1 MQDDRKSLGKWGEEQ
16 SCSFLEADGYRI
28 LRRNYKCRIGEID
41 IIARKGEQLVFVE
54 VKTRRTASYGR
65 PGEAVNYRKQAKL
78 TGTAL
83 YFLNDTG
90 WKDVSCR
97 FDVLEVKAQS
107 DGTFLINHIED
118 AFQAATGKYYY

>member
-54 VKTRRTASYGR
+54 VKTRHSEYFESPKDAVTRKKQKFII
-65 PGEAVNYRKQAKL
+65 EAANAYIEK
-78 TGTAL
+78 
-83 YFLNDTG
+83 YNID
-90 WKDVSCR
+90 KDAR
-97 FDVLEVKAQS
+97 FDIISIVIDSKVPTLE
-107 DGTFLINHIED
+107 HIEE
-118 AFQAATGKYYY
+118 AFYSIIK